1 MPEDNKPTPR
11 FLTIEQA
18 ATELN
23 IGQPL
28 IRALLKNGEL
38 RGFQLGGR
46 GTSGAS
52 GPMIFRTT
60 STMHTGRQQNGLR
73 LANLMRRQ
81 QKEPDDTSWSMTRHL
96 PQIQPHPCRR
106 QQQRCS

>member
-1 MPEDNKPTPR
+1 MPEDNKPAPR
-11 FLTIEQA
+11 FRTIEQA

-46 GTSGAS
+46 NIWRIGAD
-52 GPMIFRTT
+52 
-60 STMHTGRQQNGLR
+60 GLR
-73 LANLMRRQ
+73 NYI
-81 QKEPDDTSWSMTRHL
+81 DDAYRKTAERIAAVDLGET
-96 PQIQPHPCRR
+96 PTEEA
-106 QQQRCS
+106 